1 MSTTIN
7 QIQGQFTGFYF
18 LISFLNLKREFII
31 FMALS
36 ICLHILD
43 PKYRADDT
51 HFESGVE
58 EGARRVKKMSA
69 TMVGRLRKFR
79 NLQALKQP

>member
-36 ICLHILD
+36 ICLHILG
-43 PKYRADDT
+43 PKYRVDDT

-58 EGARRVKKMSA
+58 GGGEGGGQGELKKC
-69 TMVGRLRKFR
+69 R
-79 NLQALKQP
+79 QPWLGD